1 MYSWFMVLAE
11 ACLSKLIQTHCNT
24 DACEITVIVFIHT
37 HSRNGNYNPYSHVI
51 LAEGTFFTSN

>member
-1 MYSWFMVLAE
+1 MVLAE